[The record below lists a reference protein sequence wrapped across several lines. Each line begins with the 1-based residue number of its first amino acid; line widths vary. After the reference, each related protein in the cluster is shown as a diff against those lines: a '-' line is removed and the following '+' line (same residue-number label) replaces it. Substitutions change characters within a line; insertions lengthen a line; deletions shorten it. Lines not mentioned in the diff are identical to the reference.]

1 MSPSRLS
8 RGAGE
13 RVWKKKEEE
22 TMMDAI
28 ASASMSMSQAQ
39 FSVEYAM
46 SMAKKVMDTQ
56 ELAAEEMLEM
66 LPPAQSLGQYID
78 TYA

>member
-13 RVWKKKEEE
+13 RVWKKEEE

>member
-1 MSPSRLS
+1 
-8 RGAGE
+8 
-13 RVWKKKEEE
+13 
-22 TMMDAI
+22 MMDAI

>member
-1 MSPSRLS
+1 
-8 RGAGE
+8 
-13 RVWKKKEEE
+13 
-22 TMMDAI
+22 MMDAI
-28 ASASMSMSQAQ
+28 ASASMSRSAAQ

-66 LPPAQSLGQYID
+66 LPPTQSLGQFID

>member
-1 MSPSRLS
+1 
-8 RGAGE
+8 
-13 RVWKKKEEE
+13 
-22 TMMDAI
+22 MMDAI
-28 ASASMSMSQAQ
+28 AGASMSMSAAQ

-46 SMAKKVMDTQ
+46 AMTKKVMDTQ

-66 LPPAQSLGQYID
+66 LPAAESLGQFID

>member
-1 MSPSRLS
+1 
-8 RGAGE
+8 
-13 RVWKKKEEE
+13 
-22 TMMDAI
+22 MMDAI
-28 ASASMSMSQAQ
+28 ASASMSMSAAQ

-66 LPPAQSLGQYID
+66 LDRKSVV
-78 TYA
+78 